1 MNVNSTSSSYTNEAY
16 SSSGFSGM
24 MSGIDTESLVE
35 SMLSGIQSKI
45 DKQNQQQQKIE
56 WQQEIYRSVI
66 TKIQNFQ
73 SKYFDLTSNSSLRT
87 QGFFNK
93 MSVSS
98 TNENAVKIIAS
109 SSSSEQQFTV
119 QSAQLA
125 KASKLTSG
133 KVSTGEI
140 ALNFDESFFDTP
152 TQELTLKVGDSEQ
165 SINLLDYDSIDE
177 IADAINAMDLGINA
191 FVEDGKL
198 TLDGSEEFTIGGTS
212 NALST
217 LKLTAGTV
225 KENDDGEFTKTS
237 SAEIDLEKLDDSPKE
252 EATLNFSLNGI
263 SREIT
268 ISRDD
273 ENPMET
279 LRQQLKKNFGTSVT
293 LSEDGKLTTGK
304 GQSLSVSGDVSVLG
318 LKSTSSTTL
327 RCSATLSESG
337 LSGLVADENGK
348 YNLTIN
354 GKDFSFDETATVND
368 VISTVNKAEIGV
380 TLAYNSLS
388 DTFSLTSDNT
398 GKGFDIDV
406 SGNLADVM
414 FNNSQFT
421 EGQNAIVNINGV
433 EVERTSNSFS
443 YNGVS
448 VQLKN
453 TTGTYKTDENGNYLT
468 DANGNFVVEDGN
480 VDNIASVETTR
491 NTDEIY
497 DTIKNFVEDYN
508 ALIKE
513 LNGYT
518 HASANDYE
526 PLTDAQKKEM
536 SDEEIEKWEKK
547 AKEDLLRNDTDI
559 SNFLS
564 TMRTAIYSKAG
575 ENGNTLAQL
584 GINTSSDWKD
594 YGKLEIDE
602 DQLKKALSTN
612 IDVVKD
618 VFTGDNGIATKLNNA
633 CKSAANSSS
642 ASPGSL
648 VQLAGIEGKASEN
661 NNTLNTRLEAIKE
674 KLENLQEIYEMR
686 KERYW
691 AQFNSMETSLSNM
704 NSTSSY
710 LTQMLGG

>member
-1 MNVNSTSSSYTNEAY
+1 MNVNSTTSTESY
-16 SSSGFSGM
+16 SSSGLSGI
-24 MSGIDTESLVE
+24 MSGLDTESIVE
-35 SMLSGIQSKI
+35 SMLSSIQSKI

-73 SKYFDLTSNSSLRT
+73 SKYFDLTSNTSLRT
-87 QGFFNK
+87 QSFFNN

-98 TNENAVKIIAS
+98 SNENAVKIVAS
-109 SSSSEQQFTV
+109 SSSSEQQFSV

-125 KASKLTSG
+125 KAAKLTSG

-140 ALNFDESFFDTP
+140 SVGFDESFFDTP
-152 TQELTLKVGDSEQ
+152 TQELTFKVGENEK
-165 SINLLDYDSIDE
+165 SINLLEYDSVDDV
-177 IADAINAMDLGINA
+177 ADAINAMNLGINA
-191 FVEDGKL
+191 TVEDGKL
-198 TLDGSEEFTIGGTS
+198 TLEGSEEFTIGGTS
-212 NALST
+212 NALTT
-217 LKLTAGTV
+217 LKLSAGKVT
-225 KENDDGEFTKTS
+225 ENDDGEFTRTS
-237 SAEIDLEKLDDSPKE
+237 SAEIDLENLDNSPKTQ
-252 EATLNFSLNGI
+252 ATLKFSLNGI

-268 ISRDD
+268 ISKDD
-273 ENPMET
+273 ADPMET

-293 LSEDGKLTTGK
+293 LSDDGKITTGK
-304 GQSLSVSGDVSVLG
+304 GQSLSISGDVSVLG
-318 LKSTSSTTL
+318 LNSTSSTTL
-327 RCSATLSESG
+327 RCSATLAESG

-348 YNLTIN
+348 YNITIN
-354 GKDFSFDETATVND
+354 GTDFSFDETATVND
-368 VISTVNKAEIGV
+368 VISKINKADIGV
-380 TLAYNSLS
+380 TMSYNSLS
-388 DTFSLTSDNT
+388 DKFALTSDNT

-406 SGNLADVM
+406 SGNLAEVM

-421 EGQNAIVNINGV
+421 EGQNAVVNINGV
-433 EVERTSNSFS
+433 EIERTSNSFTYS
-443 YNGVS
+443 GVS
-448 VQLKN
+448 IQLKN
-453 TTGTYKTDENGNYLT
+453 TTGTYATDENGNYVT
-468 DANGNFVVEDGN
+468 DANGNFVAQDGT
-480 VDNIASVETTR
+480 VDNIATVETTR
-491 NTDEIY
+491 NTDAIY
-497 DTIKNFVEDYN
+497 DTLKSFVNDYN
-508 ALIKE
+508 ALIEE

-518 HASANDYE
+518 HAAANDYE

-536 SDEEIEKWEKK
+536 SEEEIEKWEKK

-559 SNFLS
+559 SNFLT

-575 ENGNTLAQL
+575 ENGNTLAQF

-602 DQLKKALSTN
+602 DELKNALNTN
-612 IDVVKD
+612 MDAVVKL
-618 VFTGDNGIATKLNNA
+618 FTGDNGIATKLNNA

-674 KLENLQEIYEMR
+674 KLENLQEVYELR

-691 AQFNSMETSLSNM
+691 SQFNSMETALSNM
-704 NSTSSY
+704 NSTSTY

>member
-1 MNVNSTSSSYTNEAY
+1 MNVNSTTSTESY
-16 SSSGFSGM
+16 SSSGLSGI
-24 MSGIDTESLVE
+24 MSGLDTESIVE
-35 SMLSGIQSKI
+35 SMLSSIQSKI

-73 SKYFDLTSNSSLRT
+73 SKYFDLTSNTSLRT
-87 QGFFNK
+87 QSFFNN

-98 TNENAVKIIAS
+98 SNENAVKIVAS
-109 SSSSEQQFTV
+109 SSSSEQQFSV

-125 KASKLTSG
+125 KAAKLTSG

-140 ALNFDESFFDTP
+140 SVGFDESFFDTP
-152 TQELTLKVGDSEQ
+152 TQELTLKVGENEK
-165 SINLLDYDSIDE
+165 SINLLEYDSVDD
-177 IADAINAMDLGINA
+177 IADAINDMNLGINA
-191 FVEDGKL
+191 TVEDGKL
-198 TLDGSEEFTIGGTS
+198 TLEGSEEFTIGGTS
-212 NALST
+212 NALTT
-217 LKLTAGTV
+217 LKLSAGKVT
-225 KENDDGEFTKTS
+225 ENDDGEFTRTS
-237 SAEIDLEKLDDSPKE
+237 SAEINLENLDNSPKTQ
-252 EATLNFSLNGI
+252 ATLKFSLNGI

-268 ISRDD
+268 ISKDD
-273 ENPMET
+273 ADPMET

-293 LSEDGKLTTGK
+293 LSDDGKITTGK
-304 GQSLSVSGDVSVLG
+304 GQSLSISGDVSVLG
-318 LKSTSSTTL
+318 LSSTSSTTL
-327 RCSATLSESG
+327 RCSATLAESG

-348 YNLTIN
+348 YNITIN
-354 GKDFSFDETATVND
+354 GTDFSFDETATVND
-368 VISTVNKAEIGV
+368 VISKINKADIGV
-380 TLAYNSLS
+380 TMSYNSLS
-388 DTFSLTSDNT
+388 DTFALTSDNT

-406 SGNLADVM
+406 GGNLADVM

-421 EGQNAIVNINGV
+421 EGQNAVVNINGV
-433 EVERTSNSFS
+433 EIERTSNSFT

-448 VQLKN
+448 IQLKN
-453 TTGTYKTDENGNYLT
+453 TTGTYATDENGNYVT
-468 DANGNFVVEDGN
+468 DANGNFVAQDGT
-480 VDNIASVETTR
+480 VDNIATVETTR
-491 NTDEIY
+491 NTDAIY
-497 DTIKNFVEDYN
+497 DTLKSFVNDYN
-508 ALIKE
+508 ALIEE

-518 HASANDYE
+518 HAAANDYE

-536 SDEEIEKWEKK
+536 SEDEIEKWEKK

-559 SNFLS
+559 SNFLT

-575 ENGNTLAQL
+575 ENGNTLAQF

-602 DQLKKALSTN
+602 DELKNALNTN
-612 IDVVKD
+612 MDAVVKL
-618 VFTGDNGIATKLNNA
+618 FTGDNGIATKLNNA

-674 KLENLQEIYEMR
+674 KLENLQEVYELR

-691 AQFNSMETSLSNM
+691 SQFNSMETALSNM
-704 NSTSSY
+704 NSTSTY

>member
-1 MNVNSTSSSYTNEAY
+1 MNVNSTTSTESY
-16 SSSGFSGM
+16 SSSGLSGI
-24 MSGIDTESLVE
+24 MSGLDTESIVE
-35 SMLSGIQSKI
+35 SMLSSIQSKI

-73 SKYFDLTSNSSLRT
+73 SKYFDLTSNTSLRT
-87 QGFFNK
+87 QSFFNN

-98 TNENAVKIIAS
+98 SNENAVKIVAS
-109 SSSSEQQFTV
+109 SSSSEQQFSV

-125 KASKLTSG
+125 KAAKLTSG

-140 ALNFDESFFDTP
+140 SVGFDESFFDTP
-152 TQELTLKVGDSEQ
+152 TQELTLKVGENEK
-165 SINLLDYDSIDE
+165 SINLLEYDSVDDV
-177 IADAINAMDLGINA
+177 ADAINAMNLGINA
-191 FVEDGKL
+191 TVEDGKL
-198 TLDGSEEFTIGGTS
+198 TLEGSEEFTIGGTS
-212 NALST
+212 NALTT
-217 LKLTAGTV
+217 LKLSAGKVT
-225 KENDDGEFTKTS
+225 ENDDGEFTRTS
-237 SAEIDLEKLDDSPKE
+237 SAEIDLENLDNSPKTQ
-252 EATLNFSLNGI
+252 ATLKFSLNGI

-268 ISRDD
+268 ISKDD
-273 ENPMET
+273 ADPMET

-293 LSEDGKLTTGK
+293 LSDDGKITTGK
-304 GQSLSVSGDVSVLG
+304 GQSLSISGDVSVLG
-318 LKSTSSTTL
+318 LNSTSSTTL
-327 RCSATLSESG
+327 RCSATLAESG

-348 YNLTIN
+348 YNITIN
-354 GKDFSFDETATVND
+354 GTDFSFDETATVND
-368 VISTVNKAEIGV
+368 VISKINKADIGV
-380 TLAYNSLS
+380 TMSYNSLS
-388 DTFSLTSDNT
+388 DKFALTSDNT

-421 EGQNAIVNINGV
+421 EGQNAVVNINGV
-433 EVERTSNSFS
+433 EIERTSNSFTYS
-443 YNGVS
+443 GVS
-448 VQLKN
+448 IQLKN
-453 TTGTYKTDENGNYLT
+453 TTGTYATDENGNYVT
-468 DANGNFVVEDGN
+468 DANGNFVAQDGT
-480 VDNIASVETTR
+480 VDNIATVETTR
-491 NTDEIY
+491 NTDAIY
-497 DTIKNFVEDYN
+497 DTLKSFVNDYN
-508 ALIKE
+508 ALIEE

-518 HASANDYE
+518 HAAANDYE

-536 SDEEIEKWEKK
+536 SEDEIEKWEKK

-559 SNFLS
+559 SNFLT

-575 ENGNTLAQL
+575 ENGNTLAQF

-602 DQLKKALSTN
+602 DELKNALNTN
-612 IDVVKD
+612 MDAVVKL
-618 VFTGDNGIATKLNNA
+618 FTGDNGIATKLNNA

-674 KLENLQEIYEMR
+674 KLENLQEVYELR

-691 AQFNSMETSLSNM
+691 SQFNSMETALSNM
-704 NSTSSY
+704 NSTSTY